1 MWESI
6 REPLSANRRIVRN
19 DYPQVKDTNKHLNAE
34 HKFLLSY
41 FDLFLR
47 ISLLVLH
54 FFFFIY
60 LSLPCRVTHAS
71 FTYFSFSFTYIFILC
86 FILFRLFSFDSYLP
100 IYSIELYL
108 RQILRIWK
116 QFCKHGDY
124 LNVGKINLYYYFKD
138 IRDKIILCN
147 IPLSSSNVN
156 KFSHRFKK

>member
-19 DYPQVKDTNKHLNAE
+19 DYPPVKDTNKHLNAE

-71 FTYFSFSFTYIFILC
+71 FTYFSFSFIYISCLYFYS
-86 FILFRLFSFDSYLP
+86 LFHIISSIFLRFVFANLLNRI
-100 IYSIELYL
+100 IYICV
-108 RQILRIWK
+108 K
-116 QFCKHGDY
+116 
-124 LNVGKINLYYYFKD
+124 YYEFENNFANTV
-138 IRDKIILCN
+138 IT
-147 IPLSSSNVN
+147 
-156 KFSHRFKK
+156 